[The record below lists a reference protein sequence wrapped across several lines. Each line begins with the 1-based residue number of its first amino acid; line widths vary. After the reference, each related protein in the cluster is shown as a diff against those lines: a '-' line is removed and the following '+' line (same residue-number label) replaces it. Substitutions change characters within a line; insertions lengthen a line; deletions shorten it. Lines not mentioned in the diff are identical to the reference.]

1 MFLFTNFL
9 ETIRKEIN
17 VEIPE
22 VAPEDL
28 ILGQAGHGD
37 ISARLIRYLINSKN
51 AAEIAEKILK
61 RIKTLEFV
69 SNASMTN
76 NYLNVWIRP
85 EHVFRALKESID
97 STGMFPDVFQE
108 PERVSVEHTSTNPTG
123 PLHIGRARNSII
135 GDSLARLKKR
145 VGYRVTTQY
154 YVNDSGKQMMS
165 LYFGYEKFHKNEKP
179 TIPLLLD
186 GYIRTYKY
194 FEETGSEKEVE
205 ELMERYERNDS
216 DLISKVRVV
225 AGIMLEGISADL
237 ATIGIKIDEYTWES
251 EFIATGETGMVMERL
266 SEDLQEDNGARFV
279 DIPGLRKI
287 YLQRKNGTSLYIT
300 RDIAYHI
307 YKFSQYD
314 HCMVVV
320 GEDHR
325 EHGRIMKYIMNDLLE
340 YTKTL
345 SFVYYAYVN
354 LETGKMSTR
363 KGTSI
368 PMISV
373 YEKLKEKSMEELQR
387 RYGENA
393 DVNTAEKI
401 AASSFRYHLLKFN
414 PTKPV
419 TFRWED
425 ALDFNGDTAVSIMYS
440 MARVTG
446 ILNKVSSE
454 GATLNMVNFPETEK
468 ELLLL
473 AYMYPY
479 RLMDAARSDKPE
491 IIANY
496 AFMLSTSFTKFYEDV
511 KISEQPPEIKNRQL
525 ETVKIFKTIIEDA
538 CEIIGIMKVEK
549 L

>member
-1 MFLFTNFL
+1 MFLFTDFL
-9 ETIRKEIN
+9 EMIRKEIN
-17 VEIPE
+17 AEIPE
-22 VAPEDL
+22 VTTEDL
-28 ILGQAGHGD
+28 TVGQVEHGD
-37 ISARLIRYLINSKN
+37 ISAKLIRYLINRKDAKTASD
-51 AAEIAEKILK
+51 KILERV
-61 RIKTLEFV
+61 RILEFV
-69 SNASMTN
+69 SDASFTN

-85 EHVFRALKESID
+85 EHLFRAMKESID

-123 PLHIGRARNSII
+123 PLHIGRARNSVI

-165 LYFGYEKFHKNEKP
+165 LYFGHEKFHKGEKS

-186 GYIRTYKY
+186 GYIMTYKY
-194 FEETGSEKEVE
+194 FEETGSEKDVE

-216 DLISKVRVV
+216 DLISKVRAV

-251 EFIATGETGMVMERL
+251 EFISTGETGVVMERL
-266 SEDLQEDNGARFV
+266 SENLQEENGARFV

-287 YLQRKNGTSLYIT
+287 YLQRRNGTSLYIT
-300 RDIAYHI
+300 RDIAYHM

-314 HCMVVV
+314 HCIVVV

-325 EHGRIMKYIMNDLLE
+325 EHGKIMKYIMNDLLE
-340 YTKTL
+340 YANSL

-368 PMISV
+368 PMITV
-373 YEKLKEKSMEELQR
+373 YEKLKEKSMEELQK

-393 DVNTAEKI
+393 DIKTAEKI

-440 MARVTG
+440 TVRASS

-454 GATLNMVNFPETEK
+454 GATLDSENFPESEK
-468 ELLLL
+468 NLLLL
-473 AYMYPY
+473 SYIYPY
-479 RLMDAARSDKPE
+479 KLMDAAKSDKPE
-491 IIANY
+491 IIANF
-496 AFMLSTSFTKFYEDV
+496 AFMLSNAFTRFYEDV

-525 ETVKIFKTIIEDA
+525 ETIKIFRTIIEDA
-538 CEIIGIMKVEK
+538 CEIIGIQKVEK

>member
-1 MFLFTNFL
+1 MFLFTDFL
-9 ETIRKEIN
+9 ELIRKEIN
-17 VEIPE
+17 AEIPE
-22 VAPEDL
+22 VVPEDL
-28 ILGQAGHGD
+28 TMGQDGHGD
-37 ISARLIRYLINSKN
+37 ISARLIKYLINR
-51 AAEIAEKILK
+51 EDVGDVCEKIADRVK
-61 RIKTLEFV
+61 ALEFV
-69 SNASMTN
+69 SGTSMTN

-85 EHVFRALKESID
+85 EHIFRILKESID

-123 PLHIGRARNSII
+123 PLHIGRARNSVI

-186 GYIRTYKY
+186 GYIKTYRY

-216 DLISKVRVV
+216 DLISKVRFV
-225 AGIMLEGISADL
+225 AGIMLDGISADL

-251 EFIATGETGMVMERL
+251 EFITTGETGTVMERL
-266 SEDLQEDNGARFV
+266 SADLHEENGARYI

-287 YLQRKNGTSLYIT
+287 YVQRRNGTSLYIT
-300 RDIAYHI
+300 RDIAYHM

-314 HCMVVV
+314 HCTVVL

-325 EHGRIMKYIMNDLLE
+325 EHGRIMKYVMNDLLE
-340 YTKTL
+340 YTNTL
-345 SFVYYAYVN
+345 SFVFYAYVN

-373 YEKLKEKSMEELQR
+373 YEKLKEKSMEELQK
-387 RYGENA
+387 RYGESA
-393 DVNTAEKI
+393 DAKTAEKI

-414 PTKPV
+414 PTKPI

-440 MARVTG
+440 MVRASG
-446 ILNKVSSE
+446 ILNKVSNE
-454 GATLNMVNFPETEK
+454 GATPNMENFPESEK
-468 ELLLL
+468 SLLLL
-473 AYMYPY
+473 AYIYPY
-479 RLMDAARSDKPE
+479 KLMDAAKSDKPE

-496 AFMLSTSFTKFYEDV
+496 AFMLSTAFTRFYEDV
-511 KISEQPPEIKNRQL
+511 KISEQDPEIKNRQL
-525 ETVKIFKTIIEDA
+525 ETVKIFRTIIEDA
-538 CEIIGIMKVEK
+538 CNIIGIMKVDK